1 MAKPQY
7 EVVMQVVHP
16 YHDADGTEIYYP
28 GQQFPQDEK
37 DLPEDLRLA
46 PVIVES
52 DKWKPSGRGL

>member
-1 MAKPQY
+1 
-7 EVVMQVVHP
+7 MQVVHP